1 MKHSLTFVALLA
13 VGLAGCRT
21 GGSDAPPGF
30 ADPAELLRPWV
41 DRVRIFRHYG
51 DQRSVSL
58 RPGEREAGDC
68 DVAVR
73 VGSVAFER
81 GAARLSLFSVGLPS
95 VEDRRP
101 QCSDPI
107 AGMQLVLEGFAVS
120 PAGADLD
127 ARLEAALQTPEAYLA
142 AKGVSFELSPA
153 ELPGEIA
160 SRGSD
165 GPAAE
170 ISLGRRVSAWP
181 EPLLELEV
189 WYGDPSGRV
198 RHLGQVEVDAVV
210 GVDGRLHRVEPR
222 TSLAA
227 GQREAL
233 LAALTLWRFA
243 PARTDA
249 GPVAAR
255 VTLNPVLRIF

>member
-1 MKHSLTFVALLA
+1 
-13 VGLAGCRT
+13 
-21 GGSDAPPGF
+21 
-30 ADPAELLRPWV
+30 
-41 DRVRIFRHYG
+41 
-51 DQRSVSL
+51 
-58 RPGEREAGDC
+58 
-68 DVAVR
+68 
-73 VGSVAFER
+73 
-81 GAARLSLFSVGLPS
+81 
-95 VEDRRP
+95 
-101 QCSDPI
+101 
-107 AGMQLVLEGFAVS
+107 MQLVLEGFAVS

-222 TSLAA
+222 AS
-227 GQREAL
+227 
-233 LAALTLWRFA
+233 
-243 PARTDA
+243 ARRCS
-249 GPVAAR
+249 PR
-255 VTLNPVLRIF
+255 